1 MTGTEHPRSI
11 RSFVTR
17 GGRITAAQ
25 QRALTA
31 LWPKYGV
38 AFGMQVLDV
47 RALFGRDAPRTI
59 EIGFGNGDNLLA
71 LAAAHPARDFLGVE
85 VHRPGVGR
93 LLLGLE
99 ERRLANVRVICHD
112 AVEVFERQIAPQSV
126 HEILILFPDPWPK
139 KRHHKR
145 RLIQRPFA
153 ELAVS
158 RLTHGG
164 VLRLATDWQPYALE
178 MLATLMATPGLENLA
193 PKALSCRGRRNARPR
208 ASSGAASASGMRSG
222 TWRSGEPETVARL
235 QLTPNAWRSPSS
247 TNCTASAPR
256 ITPSSRA
263 ATLAPVTPITRISGS
278 ASSISA
284 SAMASTSAAA
294 ASSAPKSTAWPAR
307 CRGPNHS
314 RMVASARDLR

>member
-25 QRALTA
+25 ERALSA

-71 LAAAHPARDFLGVE
+71 LAAAHPGRDFLGIE

-99 ERRLANVRVICHD
+99 ERRLANARVICHD
-112 AVEVFERQIAPQSV
+112 AVEVFEQQIAPQSV
-126 HEILILFPDPWPK
+126 HEILVLFPDPWPK

-145 RLIQRPFA
+145 RLIQRPFVD
-153 ELAVS
+153 LAVS
-158 RLTHGG
+158 RLTPGG

-178 MLATLMATPGLENLA
+178 MLATLVATPGLENLA
-193 PKALSCRGRRNARPR
+193 ADGAFVPRPAERAPTRFERRGERLGHEVWDLAFRR
-208 ASSGAASASGMRSG
+208 
-222 TWRSGEPETVARL
+222 T
-235 QLTPNAWRSPSS
+235 
-247 TNCTASAPR
+247 
-256 ITPSSRA
+256 
-263 ATLAPVTPITRISGS
+263 
-278 ASSISA
+278 
-284 SAMASTSAAA
+284 
-294 ASSAPKSTAWPAR
+294 
-307 CRGPNHS
+307 
-314 RMVASARDLR
+314 